1 MTIFKRR
8 FLEHSYSTWLDGM
21 SMYLQETLSP
31 TDNLAPCHHREL
43 HLKGNKI
50 SAAQSQGAK
59 IRGAWNCT
67 HHCILDR
74 WWFPHGLQGH
84 PHVGCTAVIQL
95 WSDQALSDLW
105 ASSPSPGMCAN
116 GQGPLDLPNCA
127 SALQENA
134 TPMNN
139 IDCNRSQRKE
149 ENTAK
154 KCPLVPNPK
163 PGPDRYYCGMCV
175 YVVRENPAE
184 SYKSMI

>member
-1 MTIFKRR
+1 MPASWITPKRKQNQ
-8 FLEHSYSTWLDGM
+8 YS
-21 SMYLQETLSP
+21 SKSV
-31 TDNLAPCHHREL
+31 
-43 HLKGNKI
+43 
-50 SAAQSQGAK
+50 SK

-67 HHCILDR
+67 HHCILDQ

-84 PHVGCTAVIQL
+84 PHIGCTAVIQL

-134 TPMNN
+134 APPMTNT
-139 IDCNRSQRKE
+139 DCNWSQRKE

-154 KCPLVPNPK
+154 KCPLVPIPK
-163 PGPDRYYCGMCV
+163 PGPEGYHCGMCV
-175 YVVRENPAE
+175 YVVWGNPAE